1 MFSYCKQYV
10 FTQFIKG
17 KSYYVRGSGYSTK
30 NKSYP
35 QDLVVIQETEPKKKK
50 KDYYGLTSCDKCST
64 EDEQGYKIANWWI
77 SLQLYMKGLKGC
89 NWTRYLKS

>member
-1 MFSYCKQYV
+1 MYEAQDIARKTNPILKIQQLFRKQS
-10 FTQFIKG
+10 Q
-17 KSYYVRGSGYSTK
+17 
-30 NKSYP
+30 
-35 QDLVVIQETEPKKKK
+35 KKK